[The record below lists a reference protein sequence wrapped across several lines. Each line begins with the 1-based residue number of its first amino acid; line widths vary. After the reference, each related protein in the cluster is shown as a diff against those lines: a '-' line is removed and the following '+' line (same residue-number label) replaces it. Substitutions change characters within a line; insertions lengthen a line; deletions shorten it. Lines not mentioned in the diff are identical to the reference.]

1 MRRSAATVCFGL
13 VLAAVVGAQPSEN
26 FLLARGETGR
36 LKIGMTQDEVI
47 VLFGRER
54 VRQVDLKLEGHP
66 SPALEIRL
74 DDPNAERPSL
84 VAEPFPPAQNRIG
97 RVRVYDPRFKT
108 GYGLGVGS
116 TLDQIRAHHAVRM
129 AVGEGTVLA
138 FVQELEMSFGFGR
151 RLYPSVNL
159 PASAKVESV
168 LVVLPPRE
176 LLRQPPVQKR

>member
-1 MRRSAATVCFGL
+1 MPSGRRSSPSRFRPPRTGSVACASTTRDSKPVTV
-13 VLAAVVGAQPSEN
+13 
-26 FLLARGETGR
+26 
-36 LKIGMTQDEVI
+36 
-47 VLFGRER
+47 
-54 VRQVDLKLEGHP
+54 
-66 SPALEIRL
+66 
-74 DDPNAERPSL
+74 
-84 VAEPFPPAQNRIG
+84 
-97 RVRVYDPRFKT
+97 
-108 GYGLGVGS
+108 LGVGS